1 MPRFEAGGPIPAR
14 ARKGRAAGGG
24 VTEARRLLQELG
36 APRGAAT
43 RVPTVPRDRAL
54 PLSFA
59 GQRLWFL
66 DKWMPDLPVYNSP
79 LGLRLRG
86 PLDHGHL
93 VTALTRVVGRHEIL
107 RTRYLEEHGVPHQV
121 VDPAPDRVALPVTD
135 LTGRPDAE
143 RDAHTL
149 AEKESTDTFDLAAG
163 PVLRA
168 RLIRLAADDHLLVL
182 CIHHIATD
190 GWSTGILVAELT
202 ACYAAA
208 ITGTTPDL
216 PELPVQYADFASW
229 ERGRASAGATERLL
243 AYWRERLADLPAL
256 DIPTDRPRP
265 AEQSFRGAT
274 TTLRL
279 PEELRTRL
287 SELARAERATLLS
300 VLLAGFN
307 ALLTCYT
314 GAEDVVVGSVFSG
327 RTHPDIERL
336 IGFFANTLVLRTSTA
351 GDPAFRELITRTRD
365 TVLGAHLHQ
374 ELGFDRL
381 VRELHPERDASR
393 NPLFQV
399 CFTLQNATPDRG
411 EAGGL
416 QVTHEP
422 AEQGTSR
429 FDLAV
434 QATEVPGEG
443 LDLWAEYATDLF
455 DADRIERLL
464 AQYATILEQVCAD
477 PAIPLSRIDLL
488 GSGQRA
494 LALDHA
500 AGPAA
505 PDARGRLLH
514 ELFEERAAADPEAPA
529 TLFAG
534 DTVSYGELNAHA
546 DRIARRLD
554 ARREARGDIVGVLL
568 PRGPELPA
576 ALLGVLKA
584 GAAYLPV
591 DPGYPKDRIAWLL
604 EDSGCRTVLTVR
616 SVAELL
622 PPQVTPVLLD
632 AQDTDPDTADTPDSR
647 RLTHST
653 HPVDPA
659 SAAYVIYTSGSTGRP
674 KGVVV
679 EHRQAVDFIL
689 GIVGVFGLA
698 KGDRVLQFANPA
710 FDVSVFDFF
719 SALTSG
725 AALVQAP
732 VTVLHDFGTLTKLM
746 QAEAVTVAD
755 LPPSILAELDADAFP
770 DLRALFVGLEP
781 YPGDLVNR
789 WNIPGRTFH
798 NAYGPTEATVACID
812 HLVPGVLD
820 GPPPI
825 GLPLPGYRAYLLDD
839 RGDLAPVGVPGE
851 LYVGGTG
858 VARGYLGRPG
868 LTAEKFLPDPFGPPG
883 SRVYRTGDLA
893 VRRQD
898 GVLTFLGRADRQ
910 IKLNGLRIEP
920 GEIEVALTRRPGI
933 RQALVTVR
941 NGALVAYLVTDDGTE
956 PDATALRDALTAL
969 LPVGMIPTA
978 FIALDAFPLNANGKI
993 DHPKLPDPGR
1003 PVAPERIEPRTP
1015 TEVRVAEIWA
1025 GVLGTTDIGVTD
1037 DFFALG
1043 GNSLRIT
1050 QITSRI
1056 REALGVSL
1064 ELRAFFRAP
1073 TVAALS
1079 ELIESE
1085 VPAAAGKEAAA
1096 EPREEA
1102 GGPTSTEPTP
1112 TRLPPATEPAPA
1124 GLVVPLRPGTPGH
1137 TPVFFLHASGG
1148 SSMSYAALCRDL
1160 PPGVP
1165 CYGIEALGLDS
1176 GPLPRSVAEMA
1187 DAYADALQA
1196 TVPEGP
1202 YHLVGWS
1209 VGGGLAHATA
1219 VKLRERGARVALLAL
1234 LDTQEPPVLAEAP
1247 ATSLLRALFAENL
1260 ALTAGHEAVG
1270 PSAEELAGLDETA
1283 QSDRVVAALVDA
1295 GLVPSGSTDLLRRRM
1310 DVFLAILSTGA
1321 VWRPQAYDGRID
1333 VLLAED
1339 SPEASAGAWAAWT
1352 SGPVVGHRASGDH
1365 YGMMRAPHVAELA
1378 RKLGTLLEGP
1388 FA

>member
-24 VTEARRLLQELG
+24 ATEAKRLLQELG
-36 APRGAAT
+36 ARRGAVT

-121 VDPAPDRVALPVTD
+121 VDPAPDRVELPVTD

-143 RDAHTL
+143 EAAHAL
-149 AEKESTDTFDLAAG
+149 AEEVSTGTFDLAAG

-168 RLIRLAADDHLLVL
+168 RMIRLAADDHLLVL

-208 ITGTTPDL
+208 VTGTTPEL

-229 ERGRASAGATERLL
+229 ERGQASAEATERLL

-279 PEELRTRL
+279 PEELRARL
-287 SELARAERATLLS
+287 SELARAEQATLLS

-314 GAEDVVVGSVFSG
+314 GAKDVVVGSVFSG

-381 VRELHPERDASR
+381 VRELRPERDASR

-416 QVTHEP
+416 QVIHEP
-422 AEQGTSR
+422 TEQGTSR

-464 AQYATILEQVCAD
+464 AHYATILEQVCAD

-488 GSGQRA
+488 SSGQRA

-500 AGPAA
+500 VGPAA

-529 TLFAG
+529 TLFEG
-534 DTVSYGELNAHA
+534 VTVSYGELNAHA

-554 ARREARGDIVGVLL
+554 ARLDARGDIVAVLL

-576 ALLGVLKA
+576 ALLGVLKS
-584 GAAYLPV
+584 GAAYLPI
-591 DPGYPKDRIAWLL
+591 DPGYPKDRIAWML

-632 AQDTDPDTADTPDSR
+632 AQDADPDTADSPNPTSPI
-647 RLTHST
+647 
-653 HPVDPA
+653 HPIDPA

-679 EHRQAVDFIL
+679 EHRQAVDFII
-689 GIVGVFGLA
+689 GIVGVFGLG

-746 QAEAVTVAD
+746 QTEAVTVTD
-755 LPPSILAELDADAFP
+755 LPPSILAELDANAFP

-812 HLVPGVLD
+812 HLVPDVLD

-825 GLPLPGYRAYLLDD
+825 GLPLPGYRAYILDD
-839 RGDLAPVGVPGE
+839 RGDLAPVHVPGE

-868 LTAEKFLPDPFGPPG
+868 LTAEKFLPDPYGPPG

-920 GEIEVALTRRPGI
+920 GEIEVALTGRPGI

-941 NGALVAYLVTDDGTE
+941 NGALVAYLVTDGGTE

-993 DHPKLPDPGR
+993 DHPKLPNPGG
-1003 PVAPERIEPRTP
+1003 PAASERVEPRTP

-1037 DFFALG
+1037 DFFTLG

-1056 REALGVSL
+1056 REAFGVSL

-1085 VPAAAGKEAAA
+1085 VPE
-1096 EPREEA
+1096 
-1102 GGPTSTEPTP
+1102 TPTP
-1112 TRLPPATEPAPA
+1112 TTASTTTTAPTA
-1124 GLVVPLRPGTPGH
+1124 PTPTTDFTPTGLVVPLRPGTPGH
-1137 TPVFFLHASGG
+1137 APVFFLHASGG
-1148 SSMSYAALCRDL
+1148 SSMSYAALCREL

-1165 CYGIEALGLDS
+1165 CYGIEALGLEA

-1187 DAYADALQA
+1187 EAYADAVRA
-1196 TVPEGP
+1196 TAPEGP
-1202 YHLVGWS
+1202 YRLVGWS

-1219 VKLRERGARVALLAL
+1219 VKLRERGARVELLAL
-1234 LDTQEPPVLAEAP
+1234 LDTQEPPVREEAP
-1247 ATSLLRALFAENL
+1247 AASLLRALFAENL

-1270 PSAEELAGLDETA
+1270 PSADELAGLDETA
-1283 QSDRVVAALVDA
+1283 QSDRVVGALVDA
-1295 GLVPSGSTDLLRRRM
+1295 GLAPSGSAELLLRRM

-1321 VWRPQAYDGRID
+1321 VWRPERYDGRID
-1333 VLLAED
+1333 LLLAED
-1339 SPEASAGAWAAWT
+1339 SPEATAEAWEAWT
-1352 SGPVVGHRASGDH
+1352 SGPVIGHRAPGDH
-1365 YGMMRAPHVAELA
+1365 YGMMRAPHVTELA
-1378 RKLGTLLEGP
+1378 RTLGALLEGTQP
-1388 FA
+1388 

>member
-1 MPRFEAGGPIPAR
+1 MPRFEAGGPIPVR
-14 ARKGRAAGGG
+14 VRKGRAAGGG
-24 VTEARRLLQELG
+24 ATEAKRLLQELG
-36 APRGAAT
+36 ARRGAVT

-66 DKWMPDLPVYNSP
+66 DRWMPDLPVYNSP
-79 LGLRLRG
+79 LRLRLRG

-93 VTALTRVVGRHEIL
+93 VTALTRVVDRQEVL

-121 VDPAPDRVALPVTD
+121 VDPAPDRVALPIND

-143 RDAHTL
+143 EAAHALT
-149 AEKESTDTFDLAAG
+149 EEVSTDTFDLTVG

-208 ITGTTPDL
+208 VTGTTPDL
-216 PELPVQYADFASW
+216 PELPIQYADFASW
-229 ERGRASAGATERLL
+229 ERGQASAEATERLL
-243 AYWRERLADLPAL
+243 AYWRERLADLPGL

-265 AEQSFRGAT
+265 AKQSFRGAT

-287 SELARAERATLLS
+287 SELARAEQATLLS
-300 VLLAGFN
+300 VLLAGFK

-314 GAEDVVVGSVFSG
+314 GAKDVVVGSVFSG

-351 GDPAFRELITRTRD
+351 GDPAFRELIARTRD

-374 ELGFDRL
+374 DLGFDRL
-381 VRELHPERDASR
+381 VQELCPERDASR
-393 NPLFQV
+393 NPLFQI
-399 CFTLQNATPDRG
+399 CFTLQNATPGRG
-411 EAGGL
+411 EVGRL
-416 QVTHEP
+416 QVVHEP
-422 AEQGTSR
+422 IEQGTSR
-429 FDLAV
+429 FDLAI

-455 DADRIERLL
+455 DANRIERLL
-464 AQYATILEQVCAD
+464 AHYTTILEQVCAD

-488 GSGQRA
+488 GSRQRA

-500 AGPAA
+500 VGPAA
-505 PDARGRLLH
+505 PDVRGRLLH
-514 ELFEERAAADPEAPA
+514 ELFEERAAADSEAPA
-529 TLFAG
+529 ILFEG

-554 ARREARGDIVGVLL
+554 DRREARGNIVGVLL

-576 ALLGVLKA
+576 AFLGVLKS

-591 DPGYPKDRIAWLL
+591 DPGYPKDRISWML
-604 EDSGCRTVLTVR
+604 EDSGCSTVLTVR

-632 AQDTDPDTADTPDSR
+632 AQDTDPDTAGTSDSPNP
-647 RLTHST
+647 T
-653 HPVDPA
+653 HPIDPA

-679 EHRQAVDFIL
+679 EHRQAVQFVL
-689 GIVGVFGLA
+689 GIVGVFDLA

-732 VTVLHDFGTLTKLM
+732 VTVLHDFGALTKLM
-746 QAEAVTVAD
+746 QTEAVTVTD
-755 LPPSILAELDADAFP
+755 LPPSVLAELDADVFP

-798 NAYGPTEATVACID
+798 NGYGPTEATVACID
-812 HLVPGVLD
+812 HLVPDVLD

-825 GLPLPGYRAYLLDD
+825 GLPLPGYRAYILDD
-839 RGDLAPVGVPGE
+839 RSDLAPVGVPGE
-851 LYVGGTG
+851 LYVGGAG

-868 LTAEKFLPDPFGPPG
+868 LTAEKFLPDPYGPPG
-883 SRVYRTGDLA
+883 TRVYRTGDLA

-920 GEIEVALTRRPGI
+920 GEIEVALTGRLGI
-933 RQALVTVR
+933 RQALVTAR
-941 NGALVAYLVTDDGTE
+941 NGALVAYLVTDAGIE
-956 PDATALRDALTAL
+956 PDATALRDTLTVL

-1003 PVAPERIEPRTP
+1003 PVVPERIEPRTP
-1015 TEVRVAEIWA
+1015 IEVRVAEIWA
-1025 GVLGTTDIGVTD
+1025 EVLRTTDIGVTD
-1037 DFFALG
+1037 NFFALG
-1043 GNSLRIT
+1043 GNSLQST

-1056 REALGVSL
+1056 REAFGVSL
-1064 ELRAFFRAP
+1064 ELRTFFRAP
-1073 TVAALS
+1073 TVTALS

-1085 VPAAAGKEAAA
+1085 VPAVVGKEVAA

-1102 GGPTSTEPTP
+1102 GGPISTEPAP
-1112 TRLPPATEPAPA
+1112 IRFPPATELALA
-1124 GLVVPLRPGTPGH
+1124 DLVVLLRPGIPGH
-1137 TPVFFLHASGG
+1137 TPVFFIHASGG
-1148 SSMSYAALCRDL
+1148 SSMSYSALCRDL

-1165 CYGIEALGLDS
+1165 CYGIDALGLDS

-1187 DAYADALQA
+1187 EAYADALQA
-1196 TVPEGP
+1196 TTPEGP
-1202 YHLVGWS
+1202 YRLIGWS

-1219 VKLRERGARVALLAL
+1219 VKLRERGARVTLLAL
-1234 LDTQEPPVLAEAP
+1234 LDTQEPPVLEEAP

-1260 ALTAGHEAVG
+1260 ALTAGYEAVG

-1283 QSDRVVAALVDA
+1283 QYDRVVTALVDA
-1295 GLVPSGSTDLLRRRM
+1295 GLVPSDSTNLLRRRM
-1310 DVFLAILSTGA
+1310 DVFLAILSAGA
-1321 VWRPQAYDGRID
+1321 IWCPEAYDGRID
-1333 VLLAED
+1333 LLLTED
-1339 SPEASAGAWAAWT
+1339 SPEAPAEAWAAWT
-1352 SGPVVGHRASGDH
+1352 SGPVVEHRASGDH

-1378 RKLGTLLEGP
+1378 RKLGTLLEG
-1388 FA
+1388 ASA